1 MELFNAARDGRAEI
15 VSGLVAAG
23 ADLNAARQDSVTP
36 LFIAAQ
42 QGHFDVVLALLI
54 GGSRTLSSEQLAQI
68 SLRYP
73 TVRAVLAT
81 PPPSA
86 PLVAARLRLAWSELC
101 HQRLGAG
108 CVLELVSVDVAA
120 RVGHF
125 VGKAVY
131 RALMRQAQLIHEFRT
146 STSAD
151 SDDVAR
157 ACLVDAGWDVAVA
170 AQRFLTGVPEG
181 VPPD

>member
-1 MELFNAARDGRAEI
+1 M
-15 VSGLVAAG
+15 
-23 ADLNAARQDSVTP
+23 
-36 LFIAAQ
+36 
-42 QGHFDVVLALLI
+42 
-54 GGSRTLSSEQLAQI
+54 
-68 SLRYP
+68 Y
-73 TVRAVLAT
+73 
-81 PPPSA
+81 
-86 PLVAARLRLAWSELC
+86 
-101 HQRLGAG
+101 
-108 CVLELVSVDVAA
+108 ELVSVDVAA

-157 ACLVDAGWDVAVA
+157 VCLVDAGWDVTVA
-170 AQRFLTGVPEG
+170 TRRFLAGVPEG

>member
-1 MELFNAARDGRAEI
+1 MS
-15 VSGLVAAG
+15 SG
-23 ADLNAARQDSVTP
+23 
-36 LFIAAQ
+36 
-42 QGHFDVVLALLI
+42 
-54 GGSRTLSSEQLAQI
+54 QLARI
-68 SLRYP
+68 GWLYP
-73 TVRAVLAT
+73 TVRAVLDT

-86 PLVAARLRLAWSELC
+86 PLVAARLRLAWSKLC
-101 HQRLGAG
+101 HERLGSG

-131 RALMRQAQLIHEFRT
+131 RALLRQAQLIHEFRT

-157 ACLVDAGWDVAVA
+157 VCLVDAGWDVTVA
-170 AQRFLTGVPEG
+170 TRRFLAGVPEG